1 MTLLTVVVDYLSLI
15 MGGISTSDSSL
26 GRAIQFAK
34 YAVARL
40 DFGLTKCAET
50 TLQVWNSFL
59 TSRAVRLRRHLL

>member
-1 MTLLTVVVDYLSLI
+1 MTLLTVVVDYLSLL

-26 GRAIQFAK
+26 GKAIQFAK

-50 TLQVWNSFL
+50 T
-59 TSRAVRLRRHLL
+59 